1 MTLRR
6 IERLLRDARYSANVQ
21 DIDALSDEI
30 MLYYANRTQSM
41 IEDRLFKINSMNN
54 LFMDEQEITI
64 VDGQIE
70 YDLNFDIYAL
80 NSIKS
85 VGIRRDASVGYIIEP
100 LDFISEKESGMRLG
114 YYLREGKIGL
124 NFQKTSNG
132 PVVIKYNRKIPS
144 LWKRFGAAITSSGD
158 GTVTVGATT
167 DDILTFDDFFCTVD
181 ADGVIQSR
189 NNRISTYN
197 TATGVL
203 TFTAGTGTIANGE
216 YVVVGKYATTH
227 SQLPQECEKVF
238 LEILERRIAQR
249 QSQAD
254 IAVISGLTESEIQ
267 SIEDVFA
274 KGNDDNEVPPT
285 PNYSEFI

>member
-21 DIDALSDEI
+21 DIDALTDEI

-70 YDLNFDIYAL
+70 YDLNFDVYAL

-144 LWKRFGAAITSSGD
+144 LWKRFGAAITSSGA

-167 DDILTFDDFFCTVD
+167 DDILTFDDFFCTVN

-254 IAVISGLTESEIQ
+254 IAVISGLTEAEIQ

>member
-70 YDLNFDIYAL
+70 YDLNFDVYAL

-144 LWKRFGAAITSSGD
+144 LWKRFGAAITSSGV

-181 ADGVIQSR
+181 ADGAIQSR

-254 IAVISGLTESEIQ
+254 IAVISGLTEAEIQ